1 MLQYLDDSGKTDD
14 EGEDTEYDGKDTRD
28 EIEETGDLRNAR
40 IKKGYICFWEEMAR
54 RRAYTQL

>member
-14 EGEDTEYDGKDTRD
+14 EGKDTEYDGKDTRD

-40 IKKGYICFWEEMAR
+40 IKKGYICFWEEMAN
-54 RRAYTQL
+54 TQL